1 MCFIYK
7 EERDMVNYYYF
18 STLRKKSLRIRTLW
32 KFWRP
37 SEEKTIGF
45 IKRTSTCF
53 CDTEISFYLHYVES
67 AFFSQEVQK

>member
-7 EERDMVNYYYF
+7 EEIWSIIIIFQLFV
-18 STLRKKSLRIRTLW
+18 KKSLRIRTLW

-45 IKRTSTCF
+45 IKCTLTCF
-53 CDTEISFYLHYVES
+53 RDTEISFYLHYVES